1 LVFFIFI
8 LKYFENMKIRVEII
22 ELILDK
28 IKILFIIFY
37 VNNVGFQKMKGLFGY
52 YKPDKL

>member
-52 YKPDKL
+52 YKPDKP